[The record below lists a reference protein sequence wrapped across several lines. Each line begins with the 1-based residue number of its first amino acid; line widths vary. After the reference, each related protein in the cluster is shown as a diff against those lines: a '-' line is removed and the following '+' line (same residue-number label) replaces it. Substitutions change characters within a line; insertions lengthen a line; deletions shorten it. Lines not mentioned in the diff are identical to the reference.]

1 MSQSDE
7 KQSRGG
13 NARAS
18 ALSPQERSEIAR
30 KGGRTKWDASVPAVL
45 LRAKLTLGSV
55 EVDCYVTEDGER
67 LIAGRGMQDLL
78 RLVDESVPQSG
89 QKPGSRLTRLL
100 TNKNLKPLIYKEKSQ
115 DHFDPKKRRFQG
127 SLISGFNAEMLV
139 DICEGML
146 DARAQGLL
154 KTPRQH
160 TVAAQCELI
169 LRGLAKTGIVG
180 LIDEATGYQ
189 SMRPAD
195 ALRSYFDQILR
206 KDLAAWFKRFPD
218 EFYENLYKLRGWAW
232 KGMGK
237 NRYSV
242 VAHYTN
248 DLIYERITPG
258 LREELEERNPKNAK
272 GQRGHKH
279 HQWLNDEAGEKLFA
293 QQMFAVLMIQR
304 ACLNQPG
311 DKWQNFLNEMN
322 KFLPKKAPTVPLL
335 GQTLPLDFDGPSE
348 TSSELEPPSSQSPT
362 AAPR

>member
-1 MSQSDE
+1 MRELSDDRQS
-7 KQSRGG
+7 KGG

-18 ALSPQERSEIAR
+18 VLTAEERSEIAR
-30 KGGRTKWDASVPAVL
+30 KGGRSKWDASIPAVL

-55 EVDCYVTEDGER
+55 EVDCYVTEEGER
-67 LIAGRGMQDLL
+67 LIAGRGMQELL
-78 RLVDESVPQSG
+78 RLVDEGVPQSG

-100 TNKNLKPLIYKEKSQ
+100 ANRNLKPLIYKEKSQ

-154 KTPRQH
+154 KTPRQQ

-189 SMRPAD
+189 SLRPAD
-195 ALRSYFDQILR
+195 ALRTYFDQVLR
-206 KDLAAWFKRFPD
+206 NDLASWLKHFPD
-218 EFYENLYKLRGWAW
+218 EFYENIYKLKGWDW
-232 KGMGK
+232 PGMGK

-248 DLIYERITPG
+248 DLIYERIAPG
-258 LREELEERNPKNAK
+258 LKEELAARNPKNAN
-272 GQRGHKH
+272 GNRGAKH
-279 HQWLNDEAGEKLFA
+279 FQWLNDAAGEKLFS

-304 ACLNQPG
+304 ACLNQSG
-311 DKWQNFLNEMN
+311 DRWKHFLAEMN
-322 KFLPKKAPTVPLL
+322 KFLPKKASNVPLR
-335 GQTLPLDFDGPSE
+335 GQTWPLRFDGPR
-348 TSSELEPPSSQSPT
+348 EPSNGPQQPS
-362 AAPR
+362 

>member
-1 MSQSDE
+1 MEASEEAQS
-7 KQSRGG
+7 KGG
-13 NARAS
+13 KARAA
-18 ALSPQERSEIAR
+18 ALTQEERSAIAR
-30 KGGRTKWDASVPAVL
+30 KGARTKWDASIPAVL
-45 LRAKLTLGSV
+45 LRAKLSLGGV
-55 EVDCYVTEDGER
+55 EVDCYVTEEGER
-67 LIAGRGMQDLL
+67 LIAGRGMQELL

-100 TNKNLKPLIYKEKSQ
+100 ANKHLKPLIYKEKSQ

-146 DARAQGLL
+146 DARNQRLL

-189 SMRPAD
+189 SLRPAD
-195 ALRSYFDQILR
+195 ALRTYFDQILR
-206 KDLAAWFKRFPD
+206 KDLASWLRHFPD
-218 EFYENLYKLRGWAW
+218 EFYENIYKLKGWEW
-232 KGMGK
+232 PGMGK

-248 DLIYERITPG
+248 DLIYERIAPG
-258 LREELEERNPKNAK
+258 LKDELAARNPKNSK
-272 GQRGHKH
+272 GRRENNHF
-279 HQWLNDEAGEKLFA
+279 QWLNQEAGEKLFS

-304 ACLNQPG
+304 ACLNLSG
-311 DKWQNFLNEMN
+311 NKWQHFLAEMN
-322 KFLPKKAPTVPLL
+322 KFLPKKAPTVPLR
-335 GQTLPLDFDGPSE
+335 GQTFPLPFDASIEASNDLLRPS
-348 TSSELEPPSSQSPT
+348 
-362 AAPR
+362 